1 MVALAFLLAGPAGD
15 KVVPYVTE
23 MGIVLLWISALLTL
37 YTGWDY
43 FKAGLKHVMD

>member
-43 FKAGLKHVMD
+43 FKAGLKPVMD